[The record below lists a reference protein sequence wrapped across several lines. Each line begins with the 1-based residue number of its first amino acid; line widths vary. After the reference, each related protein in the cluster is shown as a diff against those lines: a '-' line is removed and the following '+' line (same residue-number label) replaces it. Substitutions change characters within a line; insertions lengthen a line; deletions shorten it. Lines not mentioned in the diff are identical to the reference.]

1 MLEFGLNVFDGNATQ
16 TLGMGDFTLQRLA
29 HMIVPAERASGV
41 GVRNDFIL
49 MDVPGYDP
57 ARCFVMITPR
67 AYASYPQPGH
77 PDAWGY
83 APTYYDLGGSRIGIY
98 TYVNR
103 KRPTGVG
110 NNYADEWI
118 SHTVECSVEVLRVL

>member
-1 MLEFGLNVFDGNATQ
+1 ME
-16 TLGMGDFTLQRLA
+16 DFTLQKLA
-29 HMIVPAERASGV
+29 HMIIPAERASGE
-41 GVRNDFIL
+41 GSRSDHIL

-67 AYASYPQPGH
+67 VYAGYPQPGH
-77 PDAWGY
+77 PDSWGY
-83 APTYYDLGGSRIGIY
+83 VPTYQDLGGTRIGIY

-110 NNYADEWI
+110 GRYADEWI
-118 SHTVECSVEVLRVL
+118 SHIVECSVEVLRVL